1 MGGVQMIYRDE
12 MTKAMTML
20 CEIPNTIFLG
30 QSIKYSGNVMFSTLK
45 DVPMEKRIELPVFED
60 TQMGMSAGLSL
71 AGYLPISIFP
81 RIDFLLCALNQLV
94 NHLDKIEQMSEG
106 RFKPKVIIRTLI
118 GTKSPMDS
126 GPQHT
131 GDYHE
136 AISMMLKHV
145 KVIYLDNPDI
155 VYQCYKQAAKA
166 DYSTIL
172 VERGDLYDVQPGEQ
186 YKK

>member
-1 MGGVQMIYRDE
+1 MIYRDE

-20 CEIPNTIFLG
+20 GKIPNTIFLG

-60 TQMGMSAGLSL
+60 TQMGMSIGLSL
-71 AGYLPISIFP
+71 AGYFPISIFP
-81 RIDFLLCALNQLV
+81 RMDFLICAMNQLV

-106 RFKPKVIIRTLI
+106 RYKPKVIIRTLI
-118 GTKSPMDS
+118 GTNKPMDS

-136 AISMMLKHV
+136 AIDMMLK
-145 KVIYLDNPDI
+145 KVCIEYLDSPYK
-155 VYQCYKQAAKA
+155 VYDLYEIAVKRE
-166 DYSTIL
+166 YSTIL